1 MIWVKSRV
9 DSKLLLRDRPVN
21 IFRNFFF
28 LVLVVPILLIPG
40 RTDAVQL
47 DQVVAI
53 VNDEAVTRL
62 EYETRH
68 RRRQLETRDE
78 VLPIPEQVDPA
89 VLELLIEEKLKIQT
103 ARRVGL
109 DVSAEEVENTLAVM
123 AEQSN
128 HTVDGLLEAL
138 DQQGISP
145 LQLRK
150 SIAGQILINRVTDA
164 LVNSRVEISD
174 EEIEYHLQ
182 AHPDLYATDV
192 TYEIS
197 HLFVSTEGKT
207 EEEIQ
212 TTREM
217 VDNLLQKL
225 HSGLSFEQAVTEYS
239 EGEEKET
246 GGYIGWQRENQLPDL
261 FLEILRETGIG
272 DISEP
277 VESARGIHIFKLHSK
292 GGDVKIVAQQR
303 VRHILVEPNQRNLT
317 EEEILELLDSLKTR
331 IGEGEEFAQ
340 LARLNSDDKTSA
352 VNGGSLGWTNPGE
365 MAAAM
370 EEMANSLPINQVS
383 EPFRSQ
389 FGYHIIEVLE
399 RRNRDIS
406 RSLIRKKAEREV
418 FKRKAN
424 ELYQNW
430 LGRMRENAYI
440 EY

>member
-1 MIWVKSRV
+1 MC
-9 DSKLLLRDRPVN
+9 DRAVS
-21 IFRNFFF
+21 IFQNFFF
-28 LVLVVPILLIPG
+28 LVLITPILLVSG
-40 RTDAVQL
+40 RADAIQL

-68 RRRQLETRDE
+68 RRKQLETRDE
-78 VLPIPEQVDPA
+78 VLPVPEQIDPA

-109 DVSAEEVENTLAVM
+109 GVSEEEVENTLSVM

-128 HTVDGLLEAL
+128 RTVNGLLEAL
-138 DQQGISP
+138 DQQGIAP
-145 LQLRK
+145 LQIRK
-150 SIAGQILINRVTDA
+150 SIAGQILINRVTEA

-182 AHPDLYATDV
+182 AHKDLYSTGEA
-192 TYEIS
+192 YEIS

-217 VDNLLQKL
+217 IDNLLQKL
-225 HSGLSFEQAVTEYS
+225 RAGFSFEQAVTEYS
-239 EGEEKET
+239 QGEEKET
-246 GGYIGWQRENQLPDL
+246 GGYIGWQKENQLPDL
-261 FLEILRETGIG
+261 FLDILRETGIG
-272 DISEP
+272 GISDP

-292 GGDVKIVAQQR
+292 GGDIKIVTQQR
-303 VRHILVEPNQRNLT
+303 VRHILVEPVQRGLT
-317 EEEILELLDSLKTR
+317 DEEALELLNSLKKR
-331 IGEGEEFAQ
+331 IGEGEDFAQ
-340 LARLNSDDKTSA
+340 LARLNSDDKTSG
-352 VNGGSLGWTNPGE
+352 VNGGLLGWTNPGE
-365 MAAAM
+365 MTAAM
-370 EEMANSLPINQVS
+370 EEMAKSLPINQVS

-399 RRNRDIS
+399 RRDRDIS
-406 RSLIRKKAEREV
+406 RSLVRQKAEQEV

-430 LGRMRENAYI
+430 VGRMRENAYI

>member
-1 MIWVKSRV
+1 MC
-9 DSKLLLRDRPVN
+9 DRAVS
-21 IFRNFFF
+21 IFQNFFF
-28 LVLVVPILLIPG
+28 LVLITPVLLVSG
-40 RTDAVQL
+40 RADAIQL

-68 RRRQLETRDE
+68 RRKQLETRDV
-78 VLPIPEQVDPA
+78 VLPVPEQIDPA

-109 DVSAEEVENTLAVM
+109 GVSAEEVENTLSVM

-128 HTVDGLLEAL
+128 HTVNGLLEAL
-138 DQQGISP
+138 GQQGITP
-145 LQLRK
+145 LQIRK
-150 SIAGQILINRVTDA
+150 SIAGQILINRVTEA

-182 AHPDLYATDV
+182 AHKDLYSTGEA
-192 TYEIS
+192 YEIS

-225 HSGLSFEQAVTEYS
+225 RAGFSFEQAVAEYS
-239 EGEEKET
+239 QGEEKET
-246 GGYIGWQRENQLPDL
+246 GGYIGWQKENELPDL
-261 FLEILRETGIG
+261 FLDILRETGIG
-272 DISEP
+272 DISDS

-292 GGDVKIVAQQR
+292 GGDIKIVTQQL
-303 VRHILVEPNQRNLT
+303 VQHILVEPVQRGLT
-317 EEEILELLDSLKTR
+317 DEEALELLNSLKKR
-331 IGEGEEFAQ
+331 IGEGEDFAQ
-340 LARLNSDDKTSA
+340 LARLNSDDKTSG
-352 VNGGSLGWTNPGE
+352 VNGGLLGWTNPGE
-365 MAAAM
+365 MTAAM
-370 EEMANSLPINQVS
+370 EEMAKSLPINQVS

-399 RRNRDIS
+399 RRDRDIS
-406 RSLIRKKAEREV
+406 RSLVRQKAEQEV

-430 LGRMRENAYI
+430 VGRMRENAYI